1 MEELG
6 HLPNKIRDVHEW
18 SCPKFFATGLKW
30 EGKNSLFSGQV
41 VSKKGLCLGSLFLLT
56 RERDI
61 EDLQPPKGYYAGILI
76 TC

>member
-18 SCPKFFATGLKW
+18 SCPKLFATGLKW

-41 VSKKGLCLGSLFLLT
+41 VSKKGLCLGSLFLLI
-56 RERDI
+56 R
-61 EDLQPPKGYYAGILI
+61 
-76 TC
+76 